1 MVSVSNL
8 TVVFGEQVLFDSIS
22 FFVTEKDKVGLVGKN
37 GAGKSTLLKVISGLQ
52 TADGGD
58 VSMPLDALIGYLPQ
72 ELALAPTRSVS
83 EEAALAFKELNLL
96 EARSEAIA
104 LELATREDY
113 ETDSYN
119 NLISELNEVNDRLHI
134 LDAGKSQ
141 ENIARILK
149 GLGFVDEDL
158 DQPLST
164 FSGGW
169 QMRVEL
175 AKLLLQ
181 QPQVLLL
188 DEPTNHLDILSIQ
201 WLENF
206 LKSYTGAII
215 LISHDKA
222 FLDNLTN
229 RTIEIA
235 NSKIYDFKFAY
246 SKYLVAR
253 EDDLEKQMQAYKNQQ
268 KYIADSKILI
278 DKFRAKKNKAAF
290 AQSLIKKLDKLELID
305 VDDFLRPAFN
315 LKFPTSP
322 RSGKVTLQ
330 AEHLSKS
337 YGHKNVFKNLDL
349 IVARGTKLAIVGK
362 NGVGKTTFTKIVMGL
377 ETAEGD
383 ITIGHN
389 VQIGYYAQNQAE
401 SLDGE
406 KTVLQTIEDESTE
419 YIKATPRALLGNFL
433 FSGND
438 VDKKVKVLSGGE
450 KARLAMCKLMLEPI
464 NLLILDEP
472 TNHLDIQSK
481 EVLKSAL
488 ADFDGTLIVVSH
500 DRDFLHGLADVVYE
514 VTSNGMK
521 EHLGDIYE
529 FLQSKNAESIAQYEG
544 DVEKEKSKTKVGSAH
559 KLGYDERKEKK
570 KEYRRLQNLVSKS
583 ESRITE
589 LEKKLAETDKV
600 MEGLDYSDDSKTSTI
615 LANYAAM
622 KKELDTTLATWEDAG
637 HQLDIFDTSLLE

>member
-37 GAGKSTLLKVISGLQ
+37 GAGKSTLLKVIAGMQ

-58 VSMPLDALIGYLPQ
+58 VSMPNEALVGYLPQ

-104 LELATREDY
+104 VELATREDY
-113 ETDSYN
+113 ESVEYHD
-119 NLISELNEVNDRLHI
+119 LITELNEVNDRLHI

-149 GLGFVDEDL
+149 GLGFTDEDL

-206 LKSYTGAII
+206 LKTYSGAII

-253 EDDLEKQMQAYKNQQ
+253 EDDLEKQLQAYKNQQ
-268 KYIADSKILI
+268 KYIQDTKVLI

-305 VDDFLRPAFN
+305 VDDFLRPAF
-315 LKFPTSP
+315 
-322 RSGKVTLQ
+322 
-330 AEHLSKS
+330 
-337 YGHKNVFKNLDL
+337 
-349 IVARGTKLAIVGK
+349 I
-362 NGVGKTTFTKIVMGL
+362 
-377 ETAEGD
+377 
-383 ITIGHN
+383 
-389 VQIGYYAQNQAE
+389 
-401 SLDGE
+401 
-406 KTVLQTIEDESTE
+406 
-419 YIKATPRALLGNFL
+419 
-433 FSGND
+433 
-438 VDKKVKVLSGGE
+438 
-450 KARLAMCKLMLEPI
+450 
-464 NLLILDEP
+464 
-472 TNHLDIQSK
+472 
-481 EVLKSAL
+481 
-488 ADFDGTLIVVSH
+488 
-500 DRDFLHGLADVVYE
+500 
-514 VTSNGMK
+514 
-521 EHLGDIYE
+521 
-529 FLQSKNAESIAQYEG
+529 
-544 DVEKEKSKTKVGSAH
+544 
-559 KLGYDERKEKK
+559 
-570 KEYRRLQNLVSKS
+570 
-583 ESRITE
+583 
-589 LEKKLAETDKV
+589 
-600 MEGLDYSDDSKTSTI
+600 
-615 LANYAAM
+615 
-622 KKELDTTLATWEDAG
+622 
-637 HQLDIFDTSLLE
+637 

>member
-37 GAGKSTLLKVISGLQ
+37 GAGKSTLLKVIAGLQ
-52 TADGGD
+52 NADGGD
-58 VSMPLDALIGYLPQ
+58 VSMPNDALVGYLPQ
-72 ELALAPTRSVS
+72 ELALAPTRSVAQ
-83 EEAALAFKELNLL
+83 EAALAFKELNQL
-96 EARSEAIA
+96 EARSQQIA
-104 LELATREDY
+104 TALATREDY
-113 ETDSYN
+113 ETESYH
-119 NLISELNEVNDRLHI
+119 NLITELNDVNDRLHI
-134 LDAGKSQ
+134 LDAGKSE

-149 GLGFVDEDL
+149 GLGFTDEDL

-206 LKSYTGAII
+206 LKTYSGAII

-253 EDDLEKQMQAYKNQQ
+253 EDDLEKQLQAYKNQQ
-268 KYIADSKILI
+268 KYIQDTKVLI

-315 LKFPTSP
+315 LNFPSSP
-322 RSGKVTLQ
+322 RSGKVALQ
-330 AEHLSKS
+330 AENLSKS
-337 YGHKNVFKNLDL
+337 YGHKKVFQNLDL

-362 NGVGKTTFTKIVMGL
+362 NGAGKTTFTKIVMGT
-377 ETAEGD
+377 EKADGD

-389 VQIGYYAQNQAE
+389 IQIGYYAQNQAE

-433 FSGND
+433 FSGDD
-438 VDKKVKVLSGGE
+438 VEKKVKVLSGGE

-481 EVLKSAL
+481 EVLKKAL
-488 ADFDGTLIVVSH
+488 AAYDGTLIVVSH

-514 VTSNGMK
+514 VTPSGMK

-544 DVEKEKSKTKVGSAH
+544 DVMKEKAKQKDQSSQ

-589 LEKKLAETDKV
+589 LEKKIAEADKE
-600 MEGLDYSDDSKTSTI
+600 MAGLDYSDEAKTGKL
-615 LANYAAM
+615 LAEYEKM
-622 KKELDTTLATWEDAG
+622 KKELDSTLATWEEAGQELDA
-637 HQLDIFDTSLLE
+637 FDTSVLE